1 MRLSYIINAISLV
14 MMCVGLVLLA
24 PVAVALIYN
33 DSTSVFPFLSAAVIA
48 SGLGYL
54 LRKLIPKSSRLDNLN
69 DIKKSE
75 GLFIVAASWLIFA
88 LIAAIPYPYFGL
100 SPIDSLFEATSGIT
114 TTGATILTSFDFPK
128 AFFFWRSFTQ
138 WLGGM
143 GIIVMFI
150 AILPQFAVAGRQM
163 FFAEAP
169 GPTEDKFT
177 PRVRNTASIL
187 WKLYVGLTLL
197 LILCLTSTGMPL
209 FDSVCNALSTIS
221 AGGFSPHEHS
231 ILGYGLPSATWI
243 ITVFMIIA
251 GTNFNLQYK
260 ILQKK
265 NPLLLFKDDEF
276 KTYLGF
282 ILFAGAILTALLMAG
297 EHYINFDAIR
307 HAFFQIVS
315 LMTSS
320 GFASA
325 DYTKWSSA
333 GKLVL
338 FIAIFFGS
346 CASSAGGGIKITRWL
361 LVCKIMKNEIIK
373 ILHPNAVIPV
383 KYNNKAVPADVLRQ
397 IIIFIVQYFL
407 IIAISSVIISLLE
420 NNHVLGFTA
429 AVTALGNVGP
439 AFGQIG
445 PMGSFENLHTA
456 TKITLILNMLIGR
469 LELIPFLVML
479 NPEFWQIKKD

>member
-1 MRLSYIINAISLV
+1 
-14 MMCVGLVLLA
+14 
-24 PVAVALIYN
+24 
-33 DSTSVFPFLSAAVIA
+33 
-48 SGLGYL
+48 
-54 LRKLIPKSSRLDNLN
+54 
-69 DIKKSE
+69 
-75 GLFIVAASWLIFA
+75 
-88 LIAAIPYPYFGL
+88 
-100 SPIDSLFEATSGIT
+100 
-114 TTGATILTSFDFPK
+114 
-128 AFFFWRSFTQ
+128 
-138 WLGGM
+138 
-143 GIIVMFI
+143 
-150 AILPQFAVAGRQM
+150 
-163 FFAEAP
+163 
-169 GPTEDKFT
+169 
-177 PRVRNTASIL
+177 
-187 WKLYVGLTLL
+187 
-197 LILCLTSTGMPL
+197 
-209 FDSVCNALSTIS
+209 
-221 AGGFSPHEHS
+221 
-231 ILGYGLPSATWI
+231 
-243 ITVFMIIA
+243 
-251 GTNFNLQYK
+251 
-260 ILQKK
+260 
-265 NPLLLFKDDEF
+265 
-276 KTYLGF
+276 
-282 ILFAGAILTALLMAG
+282 
-297 EHYINFDAIR
+297 
-307 HAFFQIVS
+307 
-315 LMTSS
+315 MTSS

>member
-1 MRLSYIINAISLV
+1 
-14 MMCVGLVLLA
+14 
-24 PVAVALIYN
+24 
-33 DSTSVFPFLSAAVIA
+33 
-48 SGLGYL
+48 
-54 LRKLIPKSSRLDNLN
+54 
-69 DIKKSE
+69 
-75 GLFIVAASWLIFA
+75 
-88 LIAAIPYPYFGL
+88 
-100 SPIDSLFEATSGIT
+100 
-114 TTGATILTSFDFPK
+114 
-128 AFFFWRSFTQ
+128 
-138 WLGGM
+138 
-143 GIIVMFI
+143 
-150 AILPQFAVAGRQM
+150 
-163 FFAEAP
+163 
-169 GPTEDKFT
+169 
-177 PRVRNTASIL
+177 
-187 WKLYVGLTLL
+187 
-197 LILCLTSTGMPL
+197 
-209 FDSVCNALSTIS
+209 
-221 AGGFSPHEHS
+221 
-231 ILGYGLPSATWI
+231 
-243 ITVFMIIA
+243 
-251 GTNFNLQYK
+251 
-260 ILQKK
+260 
-265 NPLLLFKDDEF
+265 LLFKDDEF

-282 ILFAGAILTALLMAG
+282 ILFAGAILTALLMAS

-445 PMGSFENLHTA
+445 PMGSFEHLHTA

-479 NPEFWQIKKD
+479 NLEFWQIKKD